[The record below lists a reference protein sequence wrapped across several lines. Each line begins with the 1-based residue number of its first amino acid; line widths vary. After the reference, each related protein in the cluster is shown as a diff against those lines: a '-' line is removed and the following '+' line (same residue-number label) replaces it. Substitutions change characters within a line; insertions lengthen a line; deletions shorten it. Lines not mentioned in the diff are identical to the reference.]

1 MNFDELLKIQSL
13 GLFQS
18 IELVEIIG
26 ISAHNKNTPF
36 AIFTLAIAQETPCPE
51 DNQQVRLTDKLIE
64 ISKDL
69 KVGIFKSTLSIDD
82 FLLKIQ
88 KLEENIWDSNQGNF
102 LNYSQLKKLPS
113 VFAPNTDNHKNEY
126 LGLLKNNFFSG
137 SHIFEW
143 FDESKAN
150 VISIINDV
158 KVLEKLSLEVK
169 KYIPIQLST
178 HSDRLGNFILQIP
191 CLSISVNIKK
201 ERKDYTTNNLILNL
215 ATHPDISEDVD
226 LTGIFWRDN
235 HHSML
240 DFQKIKLVLGDNVI
254 PFKHING
261 RGYYTILD
269 NKNDI
274 ICAGGVLHS
283 FLENM
288 NFSLFAIEHYQRIF
302 NLPSGEEQRVTV
314 STTTSKNTIGR
325 SEQDY
330 RDWTYA
336 RTMKLD
342 RQNLQENLTL
352 AQFKQGMRIEAL
364 DFIRRLI
371 KKYGKNGVYIW
382 DPYLSTDDL
391 LETVF
396 FTETANAPIKALTGM
411 ELTPEQ
417 DGSKSTTLTNYQNK
431 LSQSIQQSAWLNLT
445 FVKAASNSFHDRFII
460 FPRTMDNS
468 ARAWS
473 LGTSV
478 NSLGKSHHIILE
490 VPDGSIIE
498 DMFNEMW
505 QQSIQK
511 QENVIWQSQN

>member
-36 AIFTLAIAQETPCPE
+36 AIFTLAVAQEIPCPK
-51 DNQQVRLTDKLIE
+51 DNQQTQLTNQLIK
-64 ISKDL
+64 INNDL
-69 KVGIFKSTLSIDD
+69 KLGIFKSTLSIDD
-82 FLLKIQ
+82 FLCKTQ
-88 KLEENIWDSNQGNF
+88 KLEENLWESNQGKF
-102 LNYSQLKKLPS
+102 LTYGQLRKLPS
-113 VFAPNTDNHKNEY
+113 IFTPHTDNHKNEY

-143 FDESKAN
+143 FDESKVN

-158 KVLEKLSLEVK
+158 KILEKLSLEVK
-169 KYIPIQLST
+169 KHIPIKLST

-191 CLSISVNIKK
+191 CLSITVDIKK

-226 LTGIFWRDN
+226 LTGIFWRDS

-240 DFQKIKLVLGDNVI
+240 DFQKIKLVLGDNLI

-269 NKNDI
+269 NKNNI

-283 FLENM
+283 FVERV
-288 NFSLFAIEHYQRIF
+288 NFSSSVIEPHQRIF
-302 NLPSGEEQRVTV
+302 NLPSGEEKRVNV
-314 STTTSKNTIGR
+314 SATASNHTIGK

-342 RQNLQENLTL
+342 RQDLQKNLTL
-352 AQFKQGMRIEAL
+352 AQFKQGMRTEAL
-364 DFIRRLI
+364 DFIRQLI
-371 KKYGKNGVYIW
+371 KRYGRKGVYIW
-382 DPYLSTDDL
+382 DPYLRADDL

-396 FTETANAPIKALTGM
+396 FTETTNVPIRALTGM
-411 ELTPEQ
+411 KLTREQ
-417 DGSKSTTLTNYQNK
+417 DGSKSTTLTSYQDK
-431 LSQSIQQSAWLNLT
+431 LNQSIKQSAWFNLT
-445 FVKAASNSFHDRFII
+445 FAKAFSNNFHDRFII
-460 FPRTMDNS
+460 FPRTIDTP

-478 NSLGKSHHIILE
+478 QSLGKSHHIILE

-511 QENVIWQSQN
+511 QENIVWQSKN